1 MVALQ
6 CCMVSVA
13 QQSESAICLHTSPL
27 EPSILPIKV
36 ATEHQ
41 GELAIYAI
49 LHVVVYTK
57 KKKKVC

>member
-1 MVALQ
+1 
-6 CCMVSVA
+6 MVSVA
-13 QQSESAICLHTSPL
+13 QQGESAICLHISPL

-41 GELAIYAI
+41 GELATYTI

-57 KKKKVC
+57 KKCVSCTVVFNS